1 MSNEASVKV
10 GQIEDLAH
18 TVQRYLLPFQSIEQV
33 LWVVI
38 PVTVFV
44 SLLFAYDN
52 LFDSGAT
59 SFQSWIK
66 IALTSFVCALPAWI
80 TLLPMRFL
88 ISTDSEAK
96 KADVLHFLKDTTYRY
111 GYKAVTELPHETV
124 FATLRK
130 WLVVKENTVRIAA
143 LGTNIAV
150 TGPRFAIRYLHK
162 VSTSEFGTPANPG
175 NGGVARRQRGRT

>member
-1 MSNEASVKV
+1 VKV

-18 TVQRYLLPFQSIEQV
+18 PVQRYLLPFQSLEQV
-33 LWVVI
+33 LWVII

-44 SLLFAYDN
+44 GLLFAYDT
-52 LFDSGAT
+52 LLDSGMT
-59 SFQSWIK
+59 SWRSWIK
-66 IALTSFVCALPAWI
+66 IALTSFVCALPTWI

-88 ISTDSEAK
+88 ISTNSEAK
-96 KADVLHFLKDTTYRY
+96 KADVMRFLKDTTYHY
-111 GYKAVTELPHETV
+111 GYKSITELPHETV

-162 VSTSEFGTPANPG
+162 VSTAQFGTPANPASG
-175 NGGVARRQRGRT
+175 